1 MTNLSKVLITGAGG
15 FLGSYIVRDLFEKGG
30 YEIYTFSRKKYSHLD
45 KYGVIQIQGDLQNAL
60 DVLNATKGMDA
71 IIHTASQVGMW
82 GEYELFFNTNFLGTK
97 NIIEACKQNQI
108 KKLVYTSTPSVAFG
122 NTDLLGVDESTPY
135 PKKYYSFYAETKAL
149 AEKLVLKSN
158 GHKLSTVAIRPHLIF
173 GPGDQ
178 NLIPRV
184 LESAKKNKLKIVG
197 DGENQVDVSYVE
209 NVSHIH
215 LLALEKLS
223 AQSPIAGKAYFFGQ
237 GPVKLWD
244 FINDILEK
252 KNINKV
258 TKKISLKK
266 AYALGFLI
274 EKIFQIFKI
283 KKIEPPMT
291 RFVAMQLG
299 MSHYYDHHALKR
311 DFGEDYLKFSL
322 DEGIKKLLANQ

>member
-1 MTNLSKVLITGAGG
+1 MTNLSKVLVTGAGG

-30 YEIYTFSRKKYSHLD
+30 YEIYTFSRKKYPHLEQ
-45 KYGVIQIQGDLQNAL
+45 YGVIQIQGDLQNAV
-60 DVLNATKGMDA
+60 DVLAATKEMDA

-82 GEYELFFNTNFLGTK
+82 GKYELFFNTNVLGTK
-97 NIIEACKQNQI
+97 NIVEACKKNKI
-108 KKLVYTSTPSVAFG
+108 KKLIYTSTPSVAFG
-122 NTDLLGVDESTPY
+122 NTNLEGVDESTPY

-149 AEKLVLKSN
+149 AEKLVLKAN
-158 GHKLSTVAIRPHLIF
+158 RHELATVAIRPHLIF

-197 DGENQVDVSYVE
+197 DGQNKVDVSYVE

-215 LLALEKLS
+215 VLALEKLNP
-223 AQSPIAGKAYFFGQ
+223 QSSIAGKAYFFGQ

-244 FINDILEK
+244 FINNILEK
-252 KNINKV
+252 KNIKKV

-266 AYALGFLI
+266 AYFIGFLI
-274 EKIFQIFKI
+274 ERIFSIFNI
-283 KKIEPPMT
+283 KKVEPPMT

-299 MSHYYDHHALKR
+299 MSHYYNHHALKR
-311 DFGEDYLKFSL
+311 DFGENYLKFSL
-322 DEGIKKLLANQ
+322 DEGIEKLLNS